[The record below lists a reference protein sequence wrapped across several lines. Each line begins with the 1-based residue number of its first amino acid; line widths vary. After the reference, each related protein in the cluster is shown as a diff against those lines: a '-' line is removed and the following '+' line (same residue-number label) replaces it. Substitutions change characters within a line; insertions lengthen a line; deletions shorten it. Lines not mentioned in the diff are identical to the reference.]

1 VKTNKFVLGISIVLL
16 LIGSTGCLSVNSQF
30 RALRNDVKDALN
42 CRLHKETEIR
52 VGSFLIGMARTFV
65 SFDDDEEIA
74 EEILRQVDAVQ
85 VGVYKNRS
93 RHFEPDFDALS
104 RIQDNL
110 EEYGWLPIVTK
121 RERDEYTLILS
132 KEDEDNYITKLLVI
146 NFDSSELVLAEV
158 KGDLEELAEYAIE
171 QEGLDVVVHHHE

>member
-1 VKTNKFVLGISIVLL
+1 MKTNKFVLGISIVLL